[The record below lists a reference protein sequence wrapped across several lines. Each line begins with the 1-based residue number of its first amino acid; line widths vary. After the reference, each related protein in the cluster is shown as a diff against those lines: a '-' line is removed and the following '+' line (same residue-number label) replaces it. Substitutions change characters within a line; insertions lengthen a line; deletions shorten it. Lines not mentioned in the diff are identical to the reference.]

1 MPDHNRAVEPLKET
15 IGPTEL
21 TLLSN
26 KLMCE
31 LRRRR
36 ERSQPPRPT
45 VEVVLHAEG
54 LLLTEVDHDILTDL
68 VYAEWVLRIE
78 QGEVPSHDE
87 YLTRFPMISERL
99 ERQWG
104 LEQGLADLSDQ
115 ASWGQT
121 IPPTVIPPSEDHAAW
136 PPSQLLDSIGKYKV
150 ISPLGAGGQ
159 GDVYRALHP
168 ELNRDVV
175 IKLVRPRWQVD
186 SGTVI
191 APLRESQIQQVF
203 QEGRLL
209 AQLSHP
215 NVAQVYDVG
224 QSEGCPFLVMEYV
237 QGGTLDQYH
246 RVNRLDSKQIARL
259 LAAVARAVGAAHAKG
274 ILHRDIK
281 PQNIVVRDDGEPKLI
296 DFGLAKLA
304 DVWHSNDL
312 PPGVCGTLGFMAP
325 EQARDDTSQIGP
337 AADIFGLGAVLF
349 YMLTGQ
355 PPYHG
360 SSTLTGVNLF
370 AILERAK
377 RCEWDRTALDTP
389 QIPTRLAAICA
400 RAMSPEPTA
409 RFATAIELAQSLEAF
424 ATRHRRLRQS
434 VAVVAVA
441 LTGLGFVWF
450 TRLSSTTPRDANS
463 AAATASSPDEAHKIP
478 QPAISAELR
487 ILVHR
492 DTAMIELNDAVPLPT
507 GDALSIES
515 NIPAGLSVILFAVN
529 GAGQLQPV
537 ASLPKQPTARR
548 WRYPEAAEATAPLTG
563 AAGTECLFLIGRRSD
578 EAISLEQIKA
588 AWGTTA
594 EWPSLP
600 PFTVLRLAG
609 TDVIREQI
617 GRDLGPP
624 RSTGLTPADQIT
636 RTLKRFA
643 GQLEPQFSLLE
654 GLAFS
659 HIEPA
664 E

>member
-1 MPDHNRAVEPLKET
+1 MPDRNRAVEPLQET
-15 IGPTEL
+15 EGPTEP

-45 VEVVLHAEG
+45 VEDVLHAEG
-54 LLLTEVDHDILTDL
+54 LLLTELDHEVMTDL
-68 VYAEWVLRIE
+68 VYAEWVLRVE
-78 QGEVPSHDE
+78 LGEAPSHDE
-87 YLTRFPMISERL
+87 YLMRFPMISERL
-99 ERQWG
+99 EKQWG

-115 ASWGQT
+115 ADWGLT
-121 IPPTVIPPSEDHAAW
+121 IPPTVIPPSEDHATW
-136 PPSQLLDSIGKYKV
+136 QPSRLLDSIGKYKI
-150 ISPLGAGGQ
+150 ISLLGSGGQ

-186 SGTVI
+186 AGTII
-191 APLRESQIQQVF
+191 APLRKSQIQQVF
-203 QEGRLL
+203 EEGRLL

-237 QGGTLDQYH
+237 QGGTLDQYQ

-259 LAAVARAVGAAHAKG
+259 LAAVSRAVGAAHTKG

-281 PQNIVVRDDGEPKLI
+281 PQNIVVREDGEPKLI

-304 DVWHSNDL
+304 DVWHSNDQ

-325 EQARDDTSQIGP
+325 EQARGDMGQIGP

-360 SSTLTGVNLF
+360 SSTLTGVNLY

-389 QIPTRLAAICA
+389 QIPKRLAAICA

-424 ATRHRRLRQS
+424 ATRPSRLRQS
-434 VAVVAVA
+434 ATVVAVVLA
-441 LTGLGFVWF
+441 GLGLAWL
-450 TRLSSTTPRDANS
+450 TRPNSTAPRNANP

-492 DTAMIELNDAVPLPT
+492 DSAIIELNDAVPLPT

-515 NIPAGLSVILFAVN
+515 NIPAGLSVMLFAVN
-529 GAGQLQPV
+529 GAGQLQSV
-537 ASLPKQPTARR
+537 ASIPRQPTARR

-563 AAGTECLFLIGRRSD
+563 AAGTECLLLIGQSA

-588 AWGTTA
+588 AWGTTV

-609 TDVIREQI
+609 TDVIREQL

-624 RSTGLTPADQIT
+624 QSTGLTPADQIT

-643 GQLEPQFSLLE
+643 RQLEPQFSLLE

-659 HIEPA
+659 HVEPA
-664 E
+664 K